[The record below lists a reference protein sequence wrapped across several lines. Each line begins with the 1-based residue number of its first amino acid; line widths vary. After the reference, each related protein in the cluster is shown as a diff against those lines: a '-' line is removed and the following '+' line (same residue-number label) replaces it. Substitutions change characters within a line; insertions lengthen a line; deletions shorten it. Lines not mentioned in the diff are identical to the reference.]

1 MTILVGILTCVL
13 IILCIW
19 HVQRIRELNFYS
31 SKTIELLNTLNN
43 DLIDIKGGNEYEK

>member
-19 HVQRIRELNFYS
+19 HIQRIRELNNCIAKS
-31 SKTIELLNTLNN
+31 IKLLNELNN

>member
-19 HVQRIRELNFYS
+19 HVLRIKELNNYIAKS
-31 SKTIELLNTLNN
+31 IKLLNELNN